1 MRYHYE
7 RKKHYTTIYGK
18 RHKCNHKVYS
28 YCTLFK
34 INNLGLA
41 IIQQRYDAQNKH
53 TYWTE
58 IDEDLTDSI
67 YLHENF
73 ETVFYA
79 YAAKSQN
86 GIYPTLSV
94 RQIMYA
100 LKMKPLK
107 REVWET
113 CFDKKPI

>member
-7 RKKHYTTIYGK
+7 KPQYYRVTYG
-18 RHKCNHKVYS
+18 RIHKCKHPVYS

-34 INNLGLA
+34 IGKYGLA
-41 IIQQRYDAQNKH
+41 VIQQRFISQNKS
-53 TYWTE
+53 TYWSF
-58 IDEDLTDSI
+58 IDDYLVNTI
-67 YLHENF
+67 YLNSRF
-73 ETVFYA
+73 EEFFYK

-86 GIYPTLSV
+86 GIYPTVSV
-94 RQIMYA
+94 RQIMFA

-107 REVWET
+107 REPWET